1 MLVDPSHLL
10 EVYLVFEVKESGSE
24 YLIGL
29 ITNKERA
36 ERFHKSERFIV
47 RIEVVNPLDGS
58 YLAMC
63 EKEMLA
69 TETA

>member
-24 YLIGL
+24 YLIG
-29 ITNKERA
+29 IISNKKRA

-47 RIEVVNPLDGS
+47 RSEIVNPLDGS
-58 YLAMC
+58 YLAKV
-63 EKEMLA
+63 EREIL
-69 TETA
+69 ER